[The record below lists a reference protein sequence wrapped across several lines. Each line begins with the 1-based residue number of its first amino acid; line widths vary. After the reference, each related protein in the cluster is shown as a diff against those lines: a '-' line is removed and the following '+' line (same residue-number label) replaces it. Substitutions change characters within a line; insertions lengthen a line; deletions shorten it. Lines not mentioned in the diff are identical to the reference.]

1 MRPPKF
7 ARTLKKK
14 RAKKNHIT
22 KKEYRRT
29 SAGSVDA
36 SLNLMFKERTR

>member
-7 ARTLKKK
+7 ARAAKKK
-14 RAKKNHIT
+14 RSKKNHIT

-29 SAGSVDA
+29 SAGNVDA
-36 SLNLMFKERTR
+36 SLNLFFKEPKR